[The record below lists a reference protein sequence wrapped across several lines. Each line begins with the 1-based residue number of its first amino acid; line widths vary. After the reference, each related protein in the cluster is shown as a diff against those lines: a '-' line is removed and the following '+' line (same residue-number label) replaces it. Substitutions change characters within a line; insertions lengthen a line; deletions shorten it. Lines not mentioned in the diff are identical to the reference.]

1 MSTNAIITTS
11 IFTTVT
17 YLLYKRATTFPKN
30 KLDHVVLLKLRDDPL
45 QNNHQQLTNA
55 IASLTTI
62 PGVQDISVG
71 QTYTTQRSSGYTH
84 ALVARLD
91 NKSALTAYATHT
103 EHLIVK
109 AKIIAAIQPL
119 LTTQENE
126 IGTIIVP
133 PVLALDYH
141 SKRYKGTV
149 PTKDIEDSLAVTH
162 VVLICLRPNCN
173 SKCASCRNLDQQL
186 KQAAKE
192 MAQGIPGII
201 DLTFGRTFTTNRAC
215 GYTHCLNV
223 RFLNKKSG
231 DQYQPHTLH
240 AKFKSYLYGNFS
252 RTISN
257 NLPKVLCLDW
267 VGKRE

>member
-1 MSTNAIITTS
+1 MEFSKSNKFRLLLIFPGLATK
-11 IFTTVT
+11 IFTEAVSASCTECEVGKFGQGEKSDSCT
-17 YLLYKRATTFPKN
+17 KCKAGQFQNLL
-30 KLDHVVLLKLRDDPL
+30 
-45 QNNHQQLTNA
+45 
-55 IASLTTI
+55 
-62 PGVQDISVG
+62 G
-71 QTYTTQRSSGYTH
+71 QKDCNPCPTGKVSDAGSNT
-84 ALVARLD
+84 LVARLD

-141 SKRYKGTV
+141 SKRYPGTV
-149 PTKDIEDSLAVTH
+149 PTKDIQDSLAVTH

-201 DLTFGRTFTTNRAC
+201 DRNVLKKRTCTAT
-215 GYTHCLNV
+215 YVMKH
-223 RFLNKKSG
+223 S
-231 DQYQPHTLH
+231 
-240 AKFKSYLYGNFS
+240 
-252 RTISN
+252 
-257 NLPKVLCLDW
+257 
-267 VGKRE
+267 

>member
-91 NKSALTAYATHT
+91 HKAALTAYATNT

-109 AKIIAAIQPL
+109 AKIIAAIQ
-119 LTTQENE
+119 
-126 IGTIIVP
+126 
-133 PVLALDYH
+133 
-141 SKRYKGTV
+141 
-149 PTKDIEDSLAVTH
+149 
-162 VVLICLRPNCN
+162 
-173 SKCASCRNLDQQL
+173 
-186 KQAAKE
+186 
-192 MAQGIPGII
+192 
-201 DLTFGRTFTTNRAC
+201 
-215 GYTHCLNV
+215 
-223 RFLNKKSG
+223 
-231 DQYQPHTLH
+231 
-240 AKFKSYLYGNFS
+240 
-252 RTISN
+252 
-257 NLPKVLCLDW
+257 
-267 VGKRE
+267 